1 MKGLGVVSRIE
12 LAFFLMFI
20 ALLVWSFAT
29 YLRIGFA
36 TITPQSAANSGE
48 KVQAIFYKLIVRF
61 DFFFRSHV
69 AITGH
74 VSEKEFVENFK
85 FKFSKK
91 WST

>member
-1 MKGLGVVSRIE
+1 MAILRRPVIMKGLGVVSRIE

-48 KVQAIFYKLIVRF
+48 KV
-61 DFFFRSHV
+61 
-69 AITGH
+69 
-74 VSEKEFVENFK
+74 
-85 FKFSKK
+85 
-91 WST
+91 